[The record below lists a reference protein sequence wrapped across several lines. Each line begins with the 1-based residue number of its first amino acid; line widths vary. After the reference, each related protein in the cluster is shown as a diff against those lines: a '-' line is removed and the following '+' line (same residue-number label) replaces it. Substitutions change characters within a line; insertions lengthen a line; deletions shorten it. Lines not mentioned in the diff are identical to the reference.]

1 MVQLM
6 FSNEEDPA
14 SVKAARQVEV
24 EHMRRWVQ
32 QKALSV
38 QARRLARPQSHHQTA
53 SSLQ

>member
-1 MVQLM
+1 MQLM

-32 QKALSV
+32 QKALAV
-38 QARRLARPQSHHQTA
+38 QKRDLARPQAHQRPA
-53 SSLQ
+53 SSVQ